1 MTNEE
6 NIIKNKAGL
15 FRPAKEVGNISQA
28 RKVMGYPRM
37 FRNEFKYFINAHQKN
52 MMANKLSK
60 ICQRDSFSD
69 AGGGYLISSL
79 YFDDYNQSAI
89 FDKLSGI
96 RDRKKFRVRV
106 YNYQSNVIKL
116 ERKIKRENVTVK
128 SFVQISKED
137 YTALINGD
145 VSIFRHK
152 DDVVAKDF
160 YLYYRTKNLRPRVVV
175 EYRRE
180 AFIYKYGDV
189 RITFDYLLKAG
200 VFQKDLFSNGYMIS
214 AIPHDQI
221 ILEVKYTGYFPDVI
235 RNIIQID
242 NLQWQSSSKYV
253 KCCVVGM

>member
-1 MTNEE
+1 
-6 NIIKNKAGL
+6 
-15 FRPAKEVGNISQA
+15 
-28 RKVMGYPRM
+28 
-37 FRNEFKYFINAHQKN
+37 

-69 AGGGYLISSL
+69 ADGGYLISSL
-79 YFDDYNQSAI
+79 YFDGYNQSAL

-96 RDRKKFRVRV
+96 RERKKFRVRV

-116 ERKIKRENVTVK
+116 ERKIKREYVTEK
-128 SFVQISKED
+128 SHIQISKEEYD
-137 YTALINGD
+137 TLVSGD
-145 VSIFRHK
+145 VSFLRHK

-235 RNIIQID
+235 RNIIQIN
-242 NLQWQSSSKYV
+242 NLQWQSSSKYA